1 MFCFIHKY
9 EFQVWK
15 NLEESGKTSLK
26 RIWREVIIIYHQ
38 GKYMAGKL
46 PHFNYLHIYGAFH
59 L

>member
-1 MFCFIHKY
+1 MFYFIRKY

-26 RIWREVIIIYHQ
+26 RIWRKIIIIYHQ
-38 GKYMAGKL
+38 GKYMAGNL
-46 PHFNYLHIYGAFH
+46 PHFSYLYICGAFH

>member
-15 NLEESGKTSLK
+15 NLEESGKNSLK

-38 GKYMAGKL
+38 GKYIAGKL